1 MDESGVEILR
11 GYECNGLYVTDKN
24 EYTSKKGSSIFV
36 AQFKPVSLYD
46 HIHQVTGHSGKKA
59 IKWHRENSLNA
70 KYTDRDESK
79 DRGICK
85 GCVYGALSP
94 TNTDQYRE
102 HREMPLI
109 PGQCFS
115 LDAYTH
121 TSMSTRGR
129 KYCDLYTD
137 LGTRRIY
144 PVFTKNRSAQ
154 ELCQQSRLLFLQH
167 PDWTTNSSREQV
179 RFIRLDSESNYRS
192 EEFLA
197 FTSSIGYNL
206 ERTPVRDKHAN
217 GVAER
222 TVGLISAKTNVAMM
236 APNPH
241 APQSYWDF
249 AMAYACDTHSFNY
262 SSVIGTSPYM
272 KITGQPVDI
281 KYLQPFWSSCY
292 VFIPREERNKIGSP
306 RAYKAQFVGY
316 ANRSILFPNCIVIPV
331 TRTGH
336 YLKFKDSKNVIFDS
350 TINFDVY
357 TNNEEPYDREFE
369 NTDHYVPFMQSSEAP
384 AVLQGP
390 NVKPDIPNKNE
401 TYVPITP
408 SRTIITPKEIIDTPC
423 NEEVSFEENINE
435 YHPPYEESDG
445 NPVYWYKYHVKN
457 TEYPLVMCEIHHF
470 KKIKIGHDPR
480 VPQNY

>member
-1 MDESGVEILR
+1 M
-11 GYECNGLYVTDKN
+11 
-24 EYTSKKGSSIFV
+24 
-36 AQFKPVSLYD
+36 
-46 HIHQVTGHSGKKA
+46 
-59 IKWHRENSLNA
+59 
-70 KYTDRDESK
+70 
-79 DRGICK
+79 
-85 GCVYGALSP
+85 YGALSP

-206 ERTPVRDKHAN
+206 KRTPVSDKHAN

-222 TVGLISAKTNVAMM
+222 TVGLISAKTNIAMM
-236 APNPH
+236 APNTH

-281 KYLQPFWSSCY
+281 K
-292 VFIPREERNKIGSP
+292 
-306 RAYKAQFVGY
+306 
-316 ANRSILFPNCIVIPV
+316 
-331 TRTGH
+331 
-336 YLKFKDSKNVIFDS
+336 
-350 TINFDVY
+350 
-357 TNNEEPYDREFE
+357 
-369 NTDHYVPFMQSSEAP
+369 
-384 AVLQGP
+384 
-390 NVKPDIPNKNE
+390 
-401 TYVPITP
+401 
-408 SRTIITPKEIIDTPC
+408 
-423 NEEVSFEENINE
+423 
-435 YHPPYEESDG
+435 
-445 NPVYWYKYHVKN
+445 
-457 TEYPLVMCEIHHF
+457 
-470 KKIKIGHDPR
+470 
-480 VPQNY
+480 